1 MSWKH
6 QANCR
11 GLDPSIFVEDTEG
24 RFGIKQLKRAKFICS
39 DCPVSAQCIEYA
51 RVNRIYDGI
60 YGGMTHA
67 ERLNYAAERRG
78 LVIDGPN
85 LAPHGTVARYMVE
98 RRQARAGLPVES
110 CPLCR
115 KAFNARMMANR
126 KKRKEANATRIA

>member
-24 RFGIKQLKRAKFICS
+24 NFGKKQLKRAKFICAT
-39 DCPVSAQCIEYA
+39 CPVSEQCIEYA

-67 ERLNYAAERRG
+67 ERLNYAAEKRG
-78 LVIDGPN
+78 LVIDDPN
-85 LAPHGTVARYMVE
+85 LPPHGTVARYMKE
-98 RRQARAGLPVES
+98 RRQAQAGLPVES
-110 CPLCR
+110 CALCR
-115 KAFNARMMANR
+115 KAFNARMMENR
-126 KKRKEANATRIA
+126 KKRREANATRIV